1 MTKLQHLTFPAALS
15 LALGESGL
23 SRDEAGNAMG
33 WSVSKTSRVFNAE
46 DNYFPAIPSIPDLC
60 VVLRNDIILDWL
72 CVNTKELRKG
82 RHDLLPQLSTL
93 EVLQLLSQIGEEMG
107 EVNAEVNKALEGDNK
122 IQKHET
128 PRIIKKAHKVLARYQ
143 ELIIAM
149 HAVQEEAS

>member
-1 MTKLQHLTFPAALS
+1 MTKLHHLAFPAALS

-60 VVLRNDIILDWL
+60 VVLRNDILLDWL
-72 CVNTKELRKG
+72 RVNTHELRKG
-82 RHDLLPQLSTL
+82 RHDLFPQLSTL
-93 EVLQLLSQIGEEMG
+93 EVLQLLSQIGEQIG

>member
-1 MTKLQHLTFPAALS
+1 MPKLQHLTFPAALS

-23 SRDEAGNAMG
+23 SRDDVGNAMG

-46 DNYFPAIPSIPDLC
+46 DNYFPSIPSIPQLC
-60 VVLRNDIILDWL
+60 VVLRNDILLDWL
-72 CVNTKELRKG
+72 RVNTRELRKG
-82 RHDLLPQLSTL
+82 RHDLFPPLSTL

-107 EVNAEVNKALEGDNK
+107 AVNAEVNKALEGDNQ

-128 PRIIKKAHKVLARYQ
+128 PKIVKKAYAVLARYQ

-149 HAVQEEAS
+149 HAVQEEN

>member
-60 VVLRNDIILDWL
+60 VVLRNDILLDWL
-72 CVNTKELRKG
+72 RVNTHELRKG
-82 RHDLLPQLSTL
+82 RHDLFPPLSTL
-93 EVLQLLSQIGEEMG
+93 EVLQLLSQIGEEIG

-128 PRIIKKAHKVLARYQ
+128 PRIIKKAHRVLARYH
-143 ELIIAM
+143 ELVIAM
-149 HAVQEEAS
+149 HAVQEEN